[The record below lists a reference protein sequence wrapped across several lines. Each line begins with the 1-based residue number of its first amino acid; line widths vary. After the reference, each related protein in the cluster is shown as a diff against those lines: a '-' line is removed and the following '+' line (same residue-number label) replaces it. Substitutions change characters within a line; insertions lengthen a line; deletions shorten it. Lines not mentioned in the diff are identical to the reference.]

1 MRFDFFK
8 PSSGNGPNLSGSQ
21 STLISKSTFIQ
32 TEGNY
37 ESMNFPLSPSY
48 QNENKTKLT
57 EDVYSLASSLRSQ
70 PSWLRGKWQTVPQV
84 QDTQRRN
91 AKQGWSDTVRTKCQ
105 WWDHCSGNQGT
116 RELRSNTASWA
127 LCLSKSWQ
135 KSARPRLTSL
145 VI

>member
-1 MRFDFFK
+1 MLFDFFK
-8 PSSGNGPNLSGSQ
+8 PSPGNGPNLSGSQ

-48 QNENKTKLT
+48 QNENRTKVT
-57 EDVYSLASSLRSQ
+57 EDVHSSASSLRS

-84 QDTQRRN
+84 QDTQRHN
-91 AKQGWSDTVRTKCQ
+91 AKQGWSDTTRMKCQ

-127 LCLSKSWQ
+127 LCLSNSWQ